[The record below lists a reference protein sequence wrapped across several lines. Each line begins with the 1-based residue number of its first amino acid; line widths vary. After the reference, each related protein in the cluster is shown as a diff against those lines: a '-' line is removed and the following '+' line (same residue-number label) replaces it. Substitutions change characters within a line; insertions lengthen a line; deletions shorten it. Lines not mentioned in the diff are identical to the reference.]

1 MKWLKSIFPGS
12 KVRGEAVSLP
22 LLDINSWLEDRQR
35 DSGFEECLGEIYDRL
50 DAVAKGLSKD
60 VSALISAEPDP
71 STPPKLLRAGLAAR
85 GELVKQMESM
95 NEKLMPPK
103 RRDIESTSQ
112 HHWALVKGLE
122 RTVTT
127 FGRAQQYVGALFPK
141 CLESI
146 NSDLT
151 QLSRLLVELESEI
164 AKRRKVQEEIWYSKE
179 LVERLQEELSGIR
192 SPAKKSV

>member
-22 LLDINSWLEDRQR
+22 LLDIDSWLEDRQR

-50 DAVAKGLSKD
+50 DAVSKGLSKD

-103 RRDIESTSQ
+103 KKRHRINLTASLGSRQRSGEDGNNLWKSATVCRR
-112 HHWALVKGLE
+112 ALPQMPGEHQLRPDTTEPPTGRTGE
-122 RTVTT
+122 RN
-127 FGRAQQYVGALFPK
+127 R
-141 CLESI
+141 
-146 NSDLT
+146 
-151 QLSRLLVELESEI
+151 
-164 AKRRKVQEEIWYSKE
+164 
-179 LVERLQEELSGIR
+179 
-192 SPAKKSV
+192 